1 MRTMTDLERAIAHL
15 PGHTLVLCRG
25 EDTLISD
32 KRGVAPMV
40 DFWQEGRDL
49 RGYSAADRIVGRA
62 AAMLFI
68 RAGIGALYAETLSE
82 GGLAL
87 LQAYHIPVQYG
98 TLTSAIR
105 NRDNTGP
112 CPMEQAVAGVTQIE
126 DGVQRIHRRLAE
138 LHAAHP

>member
-1 MRTMTDLERAIAHL
+1 MTDLERAIAHL

-25 EDTLISD
+25 EDTLISEQ
-32 KRGVAPMV
+32 RGVAPMV

-112 CPMEQAVAGVTQIE
+112 CPMEQAVADLDDPDRAYAALEARVRE
-126 DGVQRIHRRLAE
+126 LAG
-138 LHAAHP
+138 A

>member
-1 MRTMTDLERAIAHL
+1 
-15 PGHTLVLCRG
+15 
-25 EDTLISD
+25 
-32 KRGVAPMV
+32 MV

-138 LHAAHP
+138 LRAAHP

>member
-1 MRTMTDLERAIAHL
+1 MTDLERAIAHL

-98 TLTSAIR
+98 TLTSAILKQK
-105 NRDNTGP
+105 TFWS
-112 CPMEQAVAGVTQIE
+112 MKTIVTYLTQINKATLIT
-126 DGVQRIHRRLAE
+126 QKK
-138 LHAAHP
+138 